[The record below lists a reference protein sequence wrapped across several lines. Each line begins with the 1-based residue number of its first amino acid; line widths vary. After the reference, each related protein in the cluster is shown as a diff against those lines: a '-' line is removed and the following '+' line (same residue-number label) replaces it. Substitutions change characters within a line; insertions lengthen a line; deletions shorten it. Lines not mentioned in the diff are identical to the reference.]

1 MRRFASLLWTLA
13 LAAALACPARAAVS
27 AEIIRAFVYEET
39 LYTYMRLENT
49 DQPITR
55 AEAKIG
61 PQSFPAST
69 RLETVRQAGS
79 PVTWLLLVDNSTS
92 MPDFREE
99 AEAFAESLSASS
111 GENTRLILATFGDA
125 FAVVDG
131 DVPPDDLK
139 GAVAAIPM
147 DERITR
153 LHTAVNQ
160 ALDYF
165 EGLPRERNELRCM
178 VILSD
183 AVQYDPSG
191 GVSYEELLERVS
203 GSGVMLYSVGLGN
216 DQASLDRM
224 GRLAEASGGLH
235 QVLGEVSP
243 GDAGTALAEFGE
255 TFFVTGF
262 DLAGCSAPIGETAVS
277 VTMAAGSELVGRAE
291 TVVDLPELEG
301 VSDEAPAPS
310 QTLPPSSESQSGA
323 ASGGAAAPEPFEEDD
338 LTWVFPAA
346 ASAAVLAVLA
356 VVVLVLR
363 RRQAAPAEDVLPA
376 PETVR
381 GVYMRLVVL
390 EGALASGPEELELTE
405 PLFIGS
411 DPGCTIV
418 LRAGD
423 GEERHARVFLTGG
436 AVYLEDLQTPGG
448 TMVNGT
454 RLDLPRVLRSGD
466 SVTIGGLTFQL
477 KF

>member
-1 MRRFASLLWTLA
+1 M
-13 LAAALACPARAAVS
+13 
-27 AEIIRAFVYEET
+27 YEET

-153 LHTAVNQ
+153 LHTAINQ

-191 GVSYEELLERVS
+191 GVPYEELLERVS
-203 GSGVMLYSVGLGN
+203 GSGVMLHSVGLGN
-216 DQASLDRM
+216 DQASLDSM

-262 DLAGCSAPIGETAVS
+262 DLVGCSAPIGETAVS

-301 VSDEAPAPS
+301 VSGEAPAPS

-356 VVVLVLR
+356 VVVLVLH

-381 GVYMRLVVL
+381 GVYM
-390 EGALASGPEELELTE
+390 
-405 PLFIGS
+405 
-411 DPGCTIV
+411 
-418 LRAGD
+418 
-423 GEERHARVFLTGG
+423 
-436 AVYLEDLQTPGG
+436 
-448 TMVNGT
+448 